1 MLEAT
6 KPMRNSERG
15 MRNGQAFSH
24 STIRIPESALLFRG
38 CIMDGLFRHVH
49 EATER
54 TLAVNGLAA
63 TSPAG
68 QVCCGALH
76 AHAGLHAEAQGFA
89 RRNIAAFGDGDE
101 AIVVN
106 SAGCGALLKDYARL
120 LPDEPAAARFAA
132 RVRDVTELLSERG
145 PAAGGALPARV
156 AYDPPCHLLHAQ
168 HVDDPPRQVLA
179 AIPGLTLVPVANA
192 EQCCGSAGL
201 YSLTEP
207 EMSRAVL
214 ETKLANLRAADP
226 DVVATGNPGCLMQIG
241 AGLRAAGSHAE
252 VRHPVELLDA
262 AYRAAG
268 RYA

>member
-1 MLEAT
+1 
-6 KPMRNSERG
+6 
-15 MRNGQAFSH
+15 
-24 STIRIPESALLFRG
+24 
-38 CIMDGLFRHVH
+38 MDGLFRHVH
-49 EATER
+49 DATER
-54 TLAVNGLAA
+54 TLAVNGFAV
-63 TSPAG
+63 TSPPK

-76 AHAGLHAEAQGFA
+76 AHAGLHAEAQAFA
-89 RRNIAAFGDGDE
+89 RRNISAFGDGD
-101 AIVVN
+101 AAVAVN

-120 LPDEPAAARFAA
+120 LPEDPRAARFAA
-132 RVRDVTELLSERG
+132 RVRDVTELLAEGG
-145 PAAGGALPARV
+145 PAPSAAPASRV

-168 HVDDPPRQVLA
+168 HVDDPPRRVLA
-179 AIPGLTLVPVANA
+179 AIAGLTLVPVANA

-214 ETKLANLRAADP
+214 DAKVTNLRAAEP

-241 AGLRAAGSHAE
+241 AGLRAAGSVAS